1 MTVKASEWLAHEPE
15 ADCDLSG
22 HITLSCRAEP
32 KHENAG
38 HTISVFILDA
48 FAFKSCA
55 PVVRQKCG
63 NVP

>member
-32 KHENAG
+32 KHENAAVKLLEA
-38 HTISVFILDA
+38 SVEIDFRFI
-48 FAFKSCA
+48 FA
-55 PVVRQKCG
+55 RIDT
-63 NVP
+63 